1 MLHYRKTKL
10 TYNKHR
16 KNDAIKP
23 SCPFCSVA
31 ERGERIVAEND
42 TMFAIPNRTSYD
54 MFEGRR
60 VTDHIMVIPKAHR
73 KGFGDFTEQERNDAM
88 LLIGQYETEG
98 YNVYARGVDS
108 PSRSVEHQHTHLIK
122 LQDKASKVIVFTK
135 KPYVLIDF

>member
-16 KNDAIKP
+16 KNDAIK
-23 SCPFCSVA
+23 SHCPFCLIVESG
-31 ERGERIVAEND
+31 GEIVAENE
-42 TMFAIPNRTSYD
+42 TMFIIPNRVSYD

-60 VTDHIMVIPKAHR
+60 VADHLMVIPKAHR
-73 KGFGDFTEQERNDAM
+73 RSFADFTERERNDAM
-88 LLIGQYETEG
+88 LLIGKYETEG

-122 LQDKASKVIVFTK
+122 LQDKSSKVIVFTK